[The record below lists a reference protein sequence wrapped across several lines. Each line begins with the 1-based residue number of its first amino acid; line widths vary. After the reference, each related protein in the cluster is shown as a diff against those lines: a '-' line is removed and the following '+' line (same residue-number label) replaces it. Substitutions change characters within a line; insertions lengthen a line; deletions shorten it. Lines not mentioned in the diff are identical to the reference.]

1 MDGFTASL
9 KTCSQ
14 MAAECWHQTKTT
26 NVRYWHITADF
37 NTSMN

>member
-14 MAAECWHQTKTT
+14 MAAEYWHQTKAR
-26 NVRYWHITADF
+26 NVRYRHE
-37 NTSMN
+37 SVC